1 MLILAGLVF
10 ALLQS
15 PSDSSVRSNLSIK
28 GTITD
33 SAGGLIPGVLVLIK
47 SGQLLDWTITD
58 EAGRYQLANL
68 KSAQY
73 ELIVTFPDLA
83 SRKRSLNLT
92 TPTTQDEVLEAA
104 AKTCVCVTGMSPS
117 SDQLRAAA
125 ERLRQ
130 VALRMEDLRPG
141 ADLDAQR
148 TQLLS
153 DFRSFGNWAIA
164 ELKDALDSR
173 DTQVRVNATV
183 LLFDLFSHGYAAD
196 EGYVSHSLA
205 RASTDADPALRQYAL
220 VTLDSVLKALK
231 QFRIKFGRA
240 GAKHA
245 GGKALV

>member
-1 MLILAGLVF
+1 MELGSKIAAMLILAGLVF

-33 SAGGLIPGVLVLIK
+33 STGGLIPGVLVLIK

-173 DTQVRVNATV
+173 DTQV
-183 LLFDLFSHGYAAD
+183 
-196 EGYVSHSLA
+196 
-205 RASTDADPALRQYAL
+205 
-220 VTLDSVLKALK
+220 
-231 QFRIKFGRA
+231 
-240 GAKHA
+240 
-245 GGKALV
+245 